1 MELNIAGISKNEG
14 FVERFEIT
22 DVSNQHA
29 TIRFC
34 GEDLEILSPIK
45 VTGSAVNYEG
55 KIKAEVH
62 ITTKVARTCSR
73 CLERFEEDIRVDTVF
88 IFVKE
93 ARDDN
98 EDFYVIKSDKIDI
111 TELVLGEIAGEI
123 VMKPLC
129 KSDCKGL
136 CPVCGKNRNADDCQ
150 CEGHAVD
157 SRLQALSKL
166 LDKDNG

>member
-14 FVERFEIT
+14 VVQRFELT
-22 DVSNQHA
+22 DESNQHT

-55 KIKAEVH
+55 KIKVEVH
-62 ITTKVARTCSR
+62 ITTKVGRTCSR
-73 CLERFEEDIRVDTVF
+73 CLESFEENIHVDTVF
-88 IFVKE
+88 VFVKE
-93 ARDDN
+93 AKEDN
-98 EDFYVIKSDKIDI
+98 EDYYVVKSDKIDI

-136 CPVCGKNRNADDCQ
+136 CPVCGKNKNNIDCQ
-150 CEGHAVD
+150 CEGHVVD
-157 SRLQALSKL
+157 SRLQTLSKL
-166 LDKDNG
+166 LDRE